1 MALISINGL
10 VTNVPVVSGSFTVTS
25 IEVDGVTA
33 MANAIA
39 PGGIRVSLTLVDTS
53 TGVDVGYFR
62 RTKDLA
68 VYDRGLFVQPKKS
81 SVTEQVRY
89 ALAGL

>member
-1 MALISINGL
+1 MAIINHNGL
-10 VTNVPVVSGSFTVTS
+10 ITTVPIVSGCYTVTS
-25 IEVDGVTA
+25 IEVDGCTM

-39 PGGIRVSLTLVDTS
+39 PGGIRVSLTLADTT
-53 TGVDVGYFR
+53 TGVDVGFFR
-62 RTKDLA
+62 RTKDLS
-68 VYDRGLFVQPKKS
+68 VYDKGLFTQPKKG